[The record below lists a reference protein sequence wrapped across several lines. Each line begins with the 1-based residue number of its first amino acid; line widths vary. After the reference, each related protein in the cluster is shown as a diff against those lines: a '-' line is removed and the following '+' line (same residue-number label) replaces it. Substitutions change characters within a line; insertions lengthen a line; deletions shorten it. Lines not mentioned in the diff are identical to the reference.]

1 MNGTLT
7 RLLTAGLL
15 SLVLTVPGCQLTDHH
30 EGGDVG
36 TDDIRFPV
44 TGYEGGEADG
54 FPTISFDSTEL
65 SMGRII
71 QGARVE
77 KRFRFTNAGAKPLVL
92 SAVNSTCGCT
102 VGKDWP
108 REPIKPGGTGEIT
121 VTFDSEG
128 RPGVQHKSVTVV
140 SNANPPSTVLTL
152 TGEVV
157 GPSASN

>member
-1 MNGTLT
+1 MHGASAY
-7 RLLTAGLL
+7 RLTAFLVSAWAL
-15 SLVLTVPGCQLTDHH
+15 SGCLLTDHR
-30 EGGDVG
+30 EGGEVS
-36 TDDIRFPV
+36 TQDIRFPAA
-44 TGYEGGEADG
+44 GYEDGAADG
-54 FPTISFDSTEL
+54 FPMITFDSTEL

-77 KRFRFTNAGAKPLVL
+77 KRFRFTNSGKKPLVL

-108 REPIKPGGTGEIT
+108 REPIMPGGKGEIT

-157 GPSASN
+157 GPSASD

>member
-1 MNGTLT
+1 MMRTMRSFLLFVPLAA
-7 RLLTAGLL
+7 LLT
-15 SLVLTVPGCQLTDHH
+15 GCLLTDHK
-30 EGGDVG
+30 EGAEVG

-44 TGYEGGEADG
+44 TGYEDGAADG
-54 FPTISFDSTEL
+54 FPEITFDSTAL

-77 KRFRFTNAGAKPLVL
+77 KRFRFTNTGDKPLVL

-108 REPIKPGGTGEIT
+108 REPIKPGGAGRIT

-140 SNANPPSTVLTL
+140 SNAKPPSTVLTL